1 MQSLWARGNRKGP
14 LFANDQ
20 GKPMSISELDV
31 YFHGLLRE
39 VQQRYPKVIEE
50 SVDVEKEY
58 SMYHSLQRGT
68 TLEAQNADIGINVIE
83 SHNQWRK
90 KMRSNGIKPNTSMM
104 EHYTDAKVAA
114 PSLIKF
120 SRSLPS

>member
-1 MQSLWARGNRKGP
+1 
-14 LFANDQ
+14 
-20 GKPMSISELDV
+20 MSIGKLDV
-31 YFHGLLRE
+31 YFHGFLKE

-58 SMYHSLQRGT
+58 STYRSFCRGT
-68 TLEAQNADIGINVIE
+68 SSEAQNANVGINVIE
-83 SHNQWRK
+83 SHNQWRN

-114 PSLIKF
+114 PLLIKF
-120 SRSLPS
+120 SRLLPS